1 MRRSIA
7 LTLLAIVSAAVGLAA
22 VGGATGGTES
32 ASADRCLRGSWRTSR
47 AEANR
52 VLRVLTGGTMTVA
65 EGRLTAGFNATRM
78 TYGSTHFVV
87 RIQQGDFLLEGTA
100 NFVYEAPYTTRGEKI
115 IVGRGRSEL
124 FISKFRGE
132 NDGRSVTVP
141 GPGLSVRRLPPG
153 PVPYKCRADSMNL
166 GIPGH
171 PREAMNFRRAS

>member
-7 LTLLAIVSAAVGLAA
+7 SGFLAIVAATVWLTA

-52 VLRVLTGGTMTVA
+52 VLAVLTGGTMTVA

-100 NFVYEAPYTTRGEKI
+100 NFVYEAPYTTRGETI
-115 IVGRGRSEL
+115 VVGRGRTEL

-132 NDGRSVTVP
+132 NNGRSITVP
-141 GPGLSVRRLPPG
+141 GPGLTVRRLPAG

-171 PREAMNFRRAS
+171 SDDAMRFRRAS